1 MHESEGEHNVAREAI
16 RKDFHGRGFVGLRG
30 QREYYEQEGEE
41 GDADDKGLLRVVSF
55 CPGRDCFSVGEVGG
69 EAGEERESEGEEGDE
84 EEGVWVRLVG
94 RVEVI
99 VVVSLAAPEDDVNGE
114 EGGGED

>member
-1 MHESEGEHNVAREAI
+1 M
-16 RKDFHGRGFVGLRG
+16 
-30 QREYYEQEGEE
+30 
-41 GDADDKGLLRVVSF
+41 
-55 CPGRDCFSVGEVGG
+55 GEVGG